1 MSNLKRRG
9 LSGIFIFETFP
20 GEERRKPTCF
30 EDCSEEKQD
39 EWLNSLNTEALK
51 NLSKS
56 LAKTLINV
64 ADQFGITTVSSEE
77 EEDNG

>member
-39 EWLNSLNTEALK
+39 EWLENLEPIAVKRLAKALG
-51 NLSKS
+51 
-56 LAKTLINV
+56 KTLIDI
-64 ADQFGITTVSSEE
+64 ADKFDITAVSKEE
-77 EEDNG
+77 EEE